1 MRIREY
7 NKAKKRFIKTLQLQ
21 SEYTIAKTN
30 LLLLQKLMSN
40 EDYNKGIQLVYT
52 HTVHVIYL

>member
-21 SEYTIAKTN
+21 SDYTIAKTN

-40 EDYNKGIQLVYT
+40 EDYNKGI
-52 HTVHVIYL
+52 

>member
-21 SEYTIAKTN
+21 SDYTIAKTN

-40 EDYNKGIQLVYT
+40 EDYNKGMKAVYSIFT
-52 HTVHVIYL
+52 VIYV